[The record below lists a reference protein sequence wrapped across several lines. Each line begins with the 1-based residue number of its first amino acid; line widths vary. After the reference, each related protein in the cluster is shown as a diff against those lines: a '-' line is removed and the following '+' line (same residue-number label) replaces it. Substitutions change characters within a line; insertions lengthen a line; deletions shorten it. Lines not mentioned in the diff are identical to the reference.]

1 MAVSLWSVQRPGG
14 QREAGGSAGKSGW
27 LPAGGI
33 RASSGGD
40 GKITSLVAGTI
51 QEVRILTE
59 IVEAAA
65 RQSAAVLE
73 A

>member
-1 MAVSLWSVQRPGG
+1 MAVSLWSVQRPAG
-14 QREAGGSAGKSGW
+14 QREAGG
-27 LPAGGI
+27 
-33 RASSGGD
+33 SGGD

-65 RQSAAVLE
+65 RHSAAVLE